1 MILINNALEGSIQ
14 ETVFTVSSRFNTVIG
29 IPENLKPL
37 YGVVLMHKEYRV
49 NEYEMYPSGVYPLD
63 KIQVVSRLNFTTIL
77 QPYGPKTSSI
87 GFVAFAIPDVNRCIT
102 TLGLEGYVGQTA
114 IGQYYIYN
122 GQVWQI
128 TNVAEKDFPAIPV
141 VGDYWRIVVLEDNG
155 EILDLI
161 SSTSNY
167 YYDYYYSNLMLV
179 QPRTIECKPEIWEV
193 ETSCTDG
200 KVTFIGTS
208 DKGNTFGPLITDFDC
223 DITNYSYELE
233 CTDRITDKFYQIL
246 QKVGDNIVNT
256 FTTDVSCSDEPC
268 EPWQRLKLKM
278 NKCNNFTLI
287 HDGSPFTYYPVLRS
301 YDNPMTSEDIANYS
315 LATINL
321 WKLAPDRTEVTLD
334 LSNYDDGMYLLYM
347 IYVSGNEKKYV
358 IIPLYILCAMQ
369 ACMNKM
375 IKSILCMC
383 DCTEEDPCNQEV
395 EKQRMYELNKLI
407 AIIQPVMNLIRLRT
421 SLDGQILPN
430 IESLSDD
437 YYDLSMTIKKMNL
450 MIDRCGLCNDEEI
463 DCGCN

>member
-1 MILINNALEGSIQ
+1 
-14 ETVFTVSSRFNTVIG
+14 
-29 IPENLKPL
+29 
-37 YGVVLMHKEYRV
+37 
-49 NEYEMYPSGVYPLD
+49 
-63 KIQVVSRLNFTTIL
+63 
-77 QPYGPKTSSI
+77 
-87 GFVAFAIPDVNRCIT
+87 
-102 TLGLEGYVGQTA
+102 
-114 IGQYYIYN
+114 
-122 GQVWQI
+122 
-128 TNVAEKDFPAIPV
+128 
-141 VGDYWRIVVLEDNG
+141 
-155 EILDLI
+155 
-161 SSTSNY
+161 
-167 YYDYYYSNLMLV
+167 
-179 QPRTIECKPEIWEV
+179 
-193 ETSCTDG
+193 
-200 KVTFIGTS
+200 
-208 DKGNTFGPLITDFDC
+208 
-223 DITNYSYELE
+223 
-233 CTDRITDKFYQIL
+233 
-246 QKVGDNIVNT
+246 
-256 FTTDVSCSDEPC
+256 
-268 EPWQRLKLKM
+268 M
-278 NKCNNFTLI
+278 NKCDNFTLI
-287 HDGSPFTYYPVLRS
+287 HDGSPFIYYPVLRS

-315 LATINL
+315 LATINF

-347 IYVSGNEKKYV
+347 IYLSGNEKKCV

-407 AIIQPVMNLIRLRT
+407 AIIQPVMNLIRLRA